1 MEFCYYG
8 HACFSVC
15 AGGKNILFDPFIS
28 GNPLARDIDIQKI
41 KADYILISH
50 GHGDHVADLM
60 TIAKNTKAT
69 VVANYEI
76 AEWVR
81 KQGYENVH
89 PINFGSKEFDFGML
103 RFVPAHHSS
112 SMPDGANGGNPGG
125 YLLTTTDG
133 CFYFAG
139 DTSLSME
146 MQLIPVW
153 GKLNFAILPIGGNF
167 TMDAEDAVRAAEM
180 IDCKKIVGIHFD
192 TFDLIKI
199 DHANTK
205 ALFQNAGLDLI
216 LPEIGQTLDL

>member
-1 MEFCYYG
+1 MEFCYFG
-8 HACFSVC
+8 HACFSVR
-15 AGGKNILFDPFIS
+15 AGGKRILFDPFIS
-28 GNPLARDIDIQKI
+28 GNPLAKDIDINQI
-41 KADYILISH
+41 KADYILVSH

-60 TIAKNTKAT
+60 TIAKHTQAT
-69 VVANYEI
+69 VVATYEI

-125 YLLTTTDG
+125 YMLTTNDG
-133 CFYFAG
+133 SFYFAG

-153 GKLNFAILPIGGNF
+153 GKLDFAILPIGGNF
-167 TMDAEDAVRAAEM
+167 TMDAEDAVRASKF
-180 IDCKKIVGIHFD
+180 IDCNKIVGIHFD

-199 DHANTK
+199 DHSKTK
-205 ALFQNAGLDLI
+205 TLFQNAGITLI
-216 LPEIGQTLDL
+216 LPEIGKTIDL